1 MTVSLPARLADVFR
15 SLRSGKHICRDDIA
29 LHRDLE
35 RNEELYHALFLALG
49 YELVHH
55 GQGFYYFKGDNYL
68 SSQRLQAISLF
79 VLILFQD
86 LEDKKFQESDG
97 AWERRLLTR
106 SFAINELPH
115 FQTPQR
121 RSLMFAVGVTAETL
135 HEKVLR
141 PLVRY
146 GLSDMVGAEQ
156 FRFRSAIYRFVDV
169 CMQFAEADL
178 IAVATADGEEPLA
191 VAVGPVVV
199 GQADPTAAEEDQEED
214 EA

>member
-1 MTVSLPARLADVFR
+1 MTVGLPARLAAVFR
-15 SLRSGKHICRDDIA
+15 SLRNGKHICWDDHA
-29 LHRDLE
+29 EYRDLE
-35 RNEELYHALFLALG
+35 RNEELYRALFLGLG

-55 GQGFYYFKGDNYL
+55 GQGFYYFKGDNSL

-86 LEDKKFQESDG
+86 LEDKKFQEADG

-121 RSLMFAVGVTAETL
+121 RSLMFTVGVTLDTL
-135 HEKVLR
+135 QDRVFK

-146 GLSDMVGAEQ
+146 GMLEMVGAEQ
-156 FRFRSAIYRFVDV
+156 FRFRSPIYRFVDV
-169 CMQFAEADL
+169 CMQFADADL
-178 IAVATADGEEPLA
+178 NVVATADGNELIA
-191 VAVGPVVV
+191 GPAAASR
-199 GQADPTAAEEDQEED
+199 ADSPAAEDDGEED